1 MKKRLG
7 SMAAYMM
14 AAAMMAAT
22 GNPFATDLFVKHRD
36 PHEGETEEERKRRL
50 HKMYGD
56 HSQEHEFII
65 KGEHIMACDKKMAI
79 KIYANRHPETKIK
92 KRRNK

>member
-7 SMAAYMM
+7 RMAAYMM
-14 AAAMMAAT
+14 AVAMMGAA
-22 GNPFATDLFVKHRD
+22 GNPFATDLFVEHRD

-56 HSQEHEFII
+56 QSQEHEFII
-65 KGEHIMACDKKMAI
+65 KGEHIMARDKKMAI
-79 KIYANRHPETKIK
+79 KIYANRHPEAKGK
-92 KRRNK
+92 KRKK